1 MISLLVALS
10 LAAPF
15 PLPTIGEKPPAVV
28 EGQKSFRLPIGFE
41 KVKKFYTEQLGG
53 KPEVKFSESGE
64 PGKRVLTLTTKALSE
79 SWTKAI
85 IRQGEVETVVEV
97 TAVIRATDE
106 SISGNGKPLVEFIF
120 GRSPEVQK
128 ALNSIDHA
136 EQLRK

>member
-1 MISLLVALS
+1 MITLVLSLT

-15 PLPTIGEKPPAVV
+15 PLPTIGDKPPAVV
-28 EGQKSFRLPIGFE
+28 DGQKTFRLPIGFE
-41 KVKKFYTEQLGG
+41 KVKKFYVEQLGS
-53 KPEVKFSESGE
+53 KPEVKVSESGE

-85 IRQGEVETVVEV
+85 IRQGEGETVVEV

-128 ALNSIDHA
+128 ALNTIDHA
-136 EQLRK
+136 EQIRK

>member
-85 IRQGEVETVVEV
+85 IRQGEVDTVVEV